1 MKNLVVFS
9 LLATLVFTGALTG
22 CTTTVSVEGSI
33 PTPLVRKIP
42 ANVGIYYD
50 ETFKTFQHTEA
61 LEAEGTWKIPLGDK
75 NLMFFRN
82 LMASLFD
89 SVIELPNPQPG
100 AEVAANIDAVIIP
113 QIEKY
118 GFLTPGL
125 SGLKF
130 FSASIHYRITMVDMA
145 GNELADWTVVGY
157 GKSEGG
163 AFGGDSALGN
173 ATMLAIRDG
182 GARISIGLTD
192 QPEVAKWVERQ
203 GETDNEN

>member
-1 MKNLVVFS
+1 MKYSTLFLIAILT
-9 LLATLVFTGALTG
+9 LLTS
-22 CTTTVSVEGSI
+22 CTTTVEVEGTV

-42 ANVGIYYD
+42 ANVGVYFD
-50 ETFKTFQHTEA
+50 ENFRNFQHTEA
-61 LEAEGTWKIPLGDK
+61 LEAEGTWKINLGDQNLTFFQ
-75 NLMFFRN
+75 NLMNSMFSNVRV
-82 LMASLFD
+82 LS
-89 SVIELPNPQPG
+89 SPTPG
-100 AEVAANIDAVIIP
+100 AEEAAGLDALVIP
-113 QIEKY
+113 RIEKY

-163 AFGGDSALGN
+163 AFSSDEALGE

-182 GARISIGLTD
+182 GARISIGLPQ
-192 QPEVAKWVERQ
+192 QPKVAEWVEVK
-203 GETDNEN
+203 GSNANEN

>member
-1 MKNLVVFS
+1 MKQL
-9 LLATLVFTGALTG
+9 TLVLLTTLALLSG
-22 CTTTVSVEGSI
+22 CTTTVQVEGTV

-50 ETFKTFQHTEA
+50 ENFKNFQHTEA
-61 LEAEGTWKIPLGDK
+61 LEAEGTWKINLGDQNLTFFQ
-75 NLMFFRN
+75 NLMTSMFTN
-82 LMASLFD
+82 VKVLS
-89 SVIELPNPQPG
+89 SPEPT
-100 AEVAANIDAVIIP
+100 AEEAQGLDAVLVP

-130 FSASIHYRITMVDMA
+130 FSASIHYRILMTDLS
-145 GNELADWTVVGY
+145 GKELADWTVVGY

-163 AFGGDSALGN
+163 AFSSDAALGE

-182 GARISIGLTD
+182 GARISIGLPQ
-192 QPEVAKWVERQ
+192 QPKVAAWVEGR
-203 GETDNEN
+203 GGVDEN